1 MKSYPVARLK
11 IAPCRG
17 RHFLVPTRKYPKNRL
32 RGGAISVVY
41 PPLAEIR
48 AYYPDHKAPSPD
60 NPSRRCASV
69 ERSEVWFY
77 RRGVLQSAADLPS
90 Q

>member
-1 MKSYPVARLK
+1 MESYPVARPK

-32 RGGAISVVY
+32 RGGALSVVY
-41 PPLAEIR
+41 PPLAKIG
-48 AYYPDHKAPSPD
+48 AYYPDPKAPSPETA
-60 NPSRRCASV
+60 P
-69 ERSEVWFY
+69 
-77 RRGVLQSAADLPS
+77 AAAR